1 VPAASSAASAPAAS
15 VGPLLRRW
23 RDQRRLSQMELAL
36 NAEVSTRHLSF
47 VETGRSK
54 PSREMVVKL
63 AEHLDVPLRE
73 RNHLLLAA
81 GYAPAYPES
90 SLEDAELGQV
100 REAVRQLL
108 KAHEPFPAVAVD
120 RRWELVDGNA
130 GVALITAGAAAHLLE
145 PPINALRL
153 SLHPEGMAPRIVNL
167 AEWRAHVLGRLRR
180 EVTATQDPQLK
191 ALLAEL
197 HGYGPARPGDGDGTG
212 SIAHL
217 PRRGEIVVPLRLRT
231 EDAGELTF
239 MSTVTTFG
247 TPLDI
252 TVSELSIEA
261 FFPADAHTAQALRA
275 ALTQD

>member
-1 VPAASSAASAPAAS
+1 VSTSAAALSPPPAPQG

-36 NAEVSTRHLSF
+36 EAEVSTRHLSF

-73 RNHLLLAA
+73 RNELLLAA

-100 REAVRQLL
+100 REAVRRLL
-108 KAHEPFPAVAVD
+108 AAHEPFPAVAVD

-145 PPINALRL
+145 PPVNALRL
-153 SLHPEGMAPRIVNL
+153 SLHPEGMAPRIANL

-180 EVTATQDPQLK
+180 EVTATRDPQLQ

-197 HGYGPARPGDGDGTG
+197 SGYAYPGEGEAANL
-212 SIAHL
+212 AHL
-217 PRRGEIVVPLRLRT
+217 PRQGEIVVPLRLRT
-231 EDAGELTF
+231 DDAGELSF

-261 FFPADAHTAQALRA
+261 FFPADAHTADVLRA
-275 ALTQD
+275 TLAQD

>member
-1 VPAASSAASAPAAS
+1 VPGVSSSAAVLSPPS
-15 VGPLLRRW
+15 PPLGVGALLRRW

-36 NAEVSTRHLSF
+36 EAAVSTRHLSF
-47 VETGRSK
+47 VETGRAQ
-54 PSREMVVKL
+54 PSREMVVRL

-73 RNHLLLAA
+73 RNELLLAA

-100 REAVRQLL
+100 REAVRKLL
-108 KAHEPFPAVAVD
+108 VAHEPFPAVAVD

-130 GVALITAGAAAHLLE
+130 GVPLITAGAAAHLLE
-145 PPINALRL
+145 PPVNALRL
-153 SLHPEGMAPRIVNL
+153 ALHPEGMARRIANL
-167 AEWRAHVLGRLRR
+167 GEWRAHLLGRLRR
-180 EVTATQDPQLK
+180 EVTATQDAQLK

-197 HGYGPARPGDGDGTG
+197 SAYPGDEPGG
-212 SIAHL
+212 HV
-217 PRRGEIVVPLRLRT
+217 PRAGEIVVPLRIRT
-231 EDAGELTF
+231 DDAGELAF

-261 FFPADAHTAQALRA
+261 FFPADAHTADVLRA
-275 ALTQD
+275 TV

>member
-1 VPAASSAASAPAAS
+1 VPDVSSSTAILSPPS
-15 VGPLLRRW
+15 PPLGVGALLRRW

-36 NAEVSTRHLSF
+36 EAEVSTRHLSF
-47 VETGRSK
+47 VETGRAK
-54 PSREMVVKL
+54 PSREMVVRL

-73 RNHLLLAA
+73 RNALLLAA

-100 REAVRQLL
+100 REAVRRLL
-108 KAHEPFPAVAVD
+108 VAHEPFPAVAVD

-130 GVALITAGAAAHLLE
+130 GVPLITAGAAAHLLE
-145 PPINALRL
+145 PPVNALRL
-153 SLHPEGMAPRIVNL
+153 ALHPEGMAPRIANL
-167 AEWRAHVLGRLRR
+167 AEWRSHLLGRLRR

-197 HGYGPARPGDGDGTG
+197 SEYPGGEEPEGQV
-212 SIAHL
+212 
-217 PRRGEIVVPLRLRT
+217 PRAGEIVVPLRIGT
-231 EDAGELTF
+231 DEAGELAF

-261 FFPADAHTAQALRA
+261 FFPADDHTANVLRA
-275 ALTQD
+275 TLS

>member
-1 VPAASSAASAPAAS
+1 MTTSAATLSQPPLG
-15 VGPLLRRW
+15 VGALLRRW

-36 NAEVSTRHLSF
+36 EAAVSTRHLSF
-47 VETGRSK
+47 VETGRAK
-54 PSREMVVKL
+54 PSREMVVRL

-73 RNHLLLAA
+73 RNELLLAA

-90 SLEDAELGQV
+90 SLEDAEMDQV
-100 REAVRQLL
+100 RDAVRKLL
-108 KAHEPFPAVAVD
+108 AAHEPFPAIAVD

-130 GVALITAGAAAHLLE
+130 GVPLITAGAAQHLLD
-145 PPINALRL
+145 PPVNALRL
-153 SLHPEGMAPRIVNL
+153 ALHPEGMAPRIANL
-167 AEWRAHVLGRLRR
+167 PEWRAHLLGRLRR

-197 HGYGPARPGDGDGTG
+197 SEYGPRDGDD
-212 SIAHL
+212 APHV
-217 PRRGEIVVPLRLRT
+217 PRAGEIVVPLRVRT
-231 EDAGELTF
+231 DHAGELAF

-261 FFPADAHTAQALRA
+261 FFPADDHTANVLRA
-275 ALTQD
+275 MV